1 MSKCSASRCQRM
13 KKEATSHCSSSLYWL
28 REIDLVPYCVKAF
41 NLETNQKKE
50 LLLDVSEEVGLK
62 DEDLVSIALM
72 AKDRH
77 MN

>member
-1 MSKCSASRCQRM
+1 M
-13 KKEATSHCSSSLYWL
+13 
-28 REIDLVPYCVKAF
+28 PYCVKAF